1 MNKKQNHMHWAWIL
15 MVLFLVLGILDTRFG
30 ILGFLCMLAP
40 MTHALL
46 GRGKVHCR
54 AYCPRGSLLGK
65 WLPSFSL
72 QRDMPTF
79 MLHKWFKLSL
89 LAVMVCVFSISLA
102 HANWEFHKI
111 AFRVFRF
118 MAMSLGVGI
127 VLGILY
133 KPRSWCVVCPMGT
146 ATGMIA
152 ANIRQTKS

>member
-1 MNKKQNHMHWAWIL
+1 MKKHKSHMQWAWIL
-15 MVLFLVLGILDTRFG
+15 MVLFLVLGILDSRFG

-46 GRGKVHCR
+46 GRGKAHCR

-65 WLPSFSL
+65 WLPYLSL
-72 QRDMPTF
+72 QRDLLHF
-79 MLHKWFKLSL
+79 MTQKWFKLTL
-89 LAVMVCVFSISLA
+89 LALMVGVFGLSLY
-102 HANWEFHKI
+102 HAGGEFHKI

-127 VLGILY
+127 VLGIVF

-146 ATGMIA
+146 ATGIIA
-152 ANIRQTKS
+152 NRVSQIQ